1 MWDLESRVVGRR
13 ASGAAKRCPSSSA
26 APFERPDEE
35 ITRLRRATGNRYR
48 VLRRLGGGG
57 MADVYVAE
65 QAQLARRVVIKVLH
79 PHLAR
84 DAEVAERFRR
94 EAEAAAKLVHP
105 HICGILDYG
114 ATQDVV
120 FTVMPFLEGGSLAD
134 AIQKTRF
141 VDPARAARVAVQVA
155 CALDYAHRRGVVH
168 RDVKPDNVL
177 FDEDG
182 NAVLT
187 DFGIATAR
195 FHGRLT
201 ASGRAMGTPH
211 YMSPEQAMGKLVDG
225 RSDIYAVGILL
236 VRVAR
241 RLSAVRR
248 RGRVFGEL
256 QAGARGAGRA
266 GRSELARPAGAVGDR
281 DALPRQDAGDALRAR
296 LRSRRRAASRS
307 SAAARRG
314 AGAFAPSS
322 ARAPRDSSRQA
333 NMKIQH
339 DISIVHTTHPF
350 VIARGGTSEHRLH
363 SRSHHRRRRR
373 RRVGRGRAESVLR
386 RNDRHR
392 ARCARAAHAD
402 RRGAAIRGRS
412 RTSKRR

>member
-1 MWDLESRVVGRR
+1 MFCPDCGTWNR
-13 ASGAAKRCPSSSA
+13 ASSAGCQRCGETLPA
-26 APFERPDEE
+26 LERGPFERPDEE

-48 VLRRLGGGG
+48 VLSRLGGGG
-57 MADVYVAE
+57 MADVFVAE

-84 DAEVAERFRR
+84 DPEVAERFRR

-105 HICGILDYG
+105 HICCIHDYG

-134 AIQKTRF
+134 AIQKARF
-141 VDPARAARVAVQVA
+141 IDAARASAVAVQVA

-177 FDEDG
+177 FDDDG
-182 NAVLT
+182 NASLT

-236 VRVAR
+236 YEALVGFPPFDGADSFSVSYKQVHEAAVPPVEVSSRVPTELSEIVMRCLAKTPSARYSRGHDLADALIGFLQSAPEATVALRSALTAR
-241 RLSAVRR
+241 RASLLS
-248 RGRVFGEL
+248 
-256 QAGARGAGRA
+256 
-266 GRSELARPAGAVGDR
+266 
-281 DALPRQDAGDALRAR
+281 
-296 LRSRRRAASRS
+296 
-307 SAAARRG
+307 
-314 AGAFAPSS
+314 
-322 ARAPRDSSRQA
+322 
-333 NMKIQH
+333 K
-339 DISIVHTTHPF
+339 
-350 VIARGGTSEHRLH
+350 
-363 SRSHHRRRRR
+363 
-373 RRVGRGRAESVLR
+373 
-386 RNDRHR
+386 
-392 ARCARAAHAD
+392 
-402 RRGAAIRGRS
+402 
-412 RTSKRR
+412 